1 MLAWEQFSLHL
12 PERGPV
18 LRDITLQINPG
29 DVVVVSGPS
38 GTGKSLW
45 MATALGLFPS
55 HSTFTGELRWYGN
68 SLLVP
73 AALTALRGRVIR
85 WIPQGADQLLPS
97 RLSPAQFLMDFAISF
112 GIPRA
117 ERIDAVRAALIA
129 TGLESSHWHVRC
141 ANLSGGMRQ
150 RALLALMWLGQPSVI
165 LLDEPVKALDGARV
179 NWIIEQL
186 KALCVERPKLS
197 VVMVTHQPL
206 PMPKARRLIM
216 EQGTLVGDSCL
227 TGTTRHG

>member
-29 DVVVVSGPS
+29 DLIAVTGPS
-38 GTGKSLW
+38 GSGKSLW

-55 HSTFTGELRWYGN
+55 QSTFTGGLRWYGN
-68 SLLVP
+68 SLLP
-73 AALTALRGRVIR
+73 ATWTSLRGRVIR
-85 WIPQGADQLLPS
+85 WIPQGADQLLPAQ
-97 RLSPAQFLMDFAISF
+97 LSPAQFLFDFAISF
-112 GIPRA
+112 GIPGA
-117 ERIDAVRAALIA
+117 ERLEAVRGALIA
-129 TGLESSHWHVRC
+129 AGLESSHWHMTC
-141 ANLSGGMRQ
+141 AKLSGGMRQ
-150 RALLALMWLGQPSVI
+150 RALLALMWLGKPSLI
-165 LLDEPVKALDGARV
+165 LLDEPVKGLDERRV
-179 NWIIEQL
+179 YWIIEQL
-186 KALCVERPKLS
+186 TALCVARPDLS

-216 EQGTLVGDSCL
+216 DEGTLVGDSCL